1 MSEGKVDYKNVAREI
16 IKVINDS
23 GIEVGGV
30 LPRESNHAT
39 LNAYIRNASGWCVP
53 SEYLGESIVVA
64 VRTIALLAQGLEIGM
79 RPDVK
84 IKQYA

>member
-1 MSEGKVDYKNVAREI
+1 MSERKVDYKKVAREI
-16 IKVINDS
+16 IKLMNDS
-23 GIEVGGV
+23 GIEVGGP
-30 LPRESNHAT
+30 LPMGSNHAT
-39 LNAYIRNASGWCVP
+39 LNAYIRNAREWCVP

-64 VRTIALLAQGLEIGM
+64 VRTIALLAEGLNIGM